1 MKTKAHSHNRFMR
14 IITLP
19 IRFLGKAKD
28 LYVKSLTDCAAR
40 GYGNNMGGPAGMPRS
55 FSYASSRSQE
65 NEDFRELMRAASANA
80 LGSGVD
86 LHTLLQQAALERSR
100 SKTAAVPR
108 SCSVGMTK
116 IDEDGPC
123 EFGEVNFTN
132 KADLMYP
139 RSRSYAVPKRSGE
152 F

>member
-1 MKTKAHSHNRFMR
+1 MRTKAHNQNRFMR

-19 IRFLGKAKD
+19 IRVLGKAKD
-28 LYVKSLTDCAAR
+28 LYVRGMTNCATR

-55 FSYASSRSQE
+55 YSYASSRSND
-65 NEDFRELMRAASANA
+65 NEDFRELVRAASANT
-80 LGSGVD
+80 LGHGVD
-86 LHTLLQQAALERSR
+86 LNALLQQSATEK
-100 SKTAAVPR
+100 SKVVPR
-108 SCSVGMTK
+108 SCSVGMAR

-123 EFGEVNFTN
+123 NDFGEINFKA

-139 RSRSYAVPKRSGE
+139 RSRSYAVTKRSVG